1 MPQRQVS
8 NSEIVAAGGGGPPPP
23 RPHIANIS
31 PLSHDKRKV
40 EHLANLCTEQKLD
53 PIHLPDVV
61 TDFLRDSTGTV

>member
-1 MPQRQVS
+1 MT
-8 NSEIVAAGGGGPPPP
+8 
-23 RPHIANIS
+23 IANIS

-61 TDFLRDSTGTV
+61 ADFLRDSTGTV